1 MKHRKIPA
9 TLGPEGMSVTVAA
22 KNENTKPRGGKRKR
36 VGKKVGL
43 KFDNKKPLYA
53 REEGKLKFLP
63 RFQ

>member
-1 MKHRKIPA
+1 
-9 TLGPEGMSVTVAA
+9 MSVTVAA

-53 REEGKLKFLP
+53 REEGKLIFLP